1 LNSVASWRL
10 DPGAKPGQPTVFD
23 ATAALEHGF
32 DVAEGAELGT
42 VVGFD
47 LRRAEKAPTTWFMD
61 ALAHLGSFQGG
72 RLVFFRVIG

>member
-23 ATAALEHGF
+23 ATAGLEHGF

-47 LRRAEKAPTTWFMD
+47 L
-61 ALAHLGSFQGG
+61 
-72 RLVFFRVIG
+72 